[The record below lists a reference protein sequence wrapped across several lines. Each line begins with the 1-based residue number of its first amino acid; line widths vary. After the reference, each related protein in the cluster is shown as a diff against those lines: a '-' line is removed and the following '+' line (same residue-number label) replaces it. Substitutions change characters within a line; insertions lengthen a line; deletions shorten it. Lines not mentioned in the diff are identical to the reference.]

1 MWDIK
6 AEVPKT
12 GLKLLTSWGVGL
24 HLWVPLLF
32 QVSFHRT
39 GTDLISLLP
48 FPSDSM
54 WGFS

>member
-48 FPSDSM
+48 FPSESM